1 MQVQEYPSFSI
12 GFLFISIYVLN
23 LFLNNIAYFMSGYE
37 FIITYYIQTKSTNS
51 NHDEFKDSTVVFYI
65 QVQPLLSKYDVEKTG
80 KIQ

>member
-1 MQVQEYPSFSI
+1 
-12 GFLFISIYVLN
+12 
-23 LFLNNIAYFMSGYE
+23 MSGYE

-80 KIQ
+80 KIQWPFYLQTLHQVSIMKDTGYQTNYMIQN